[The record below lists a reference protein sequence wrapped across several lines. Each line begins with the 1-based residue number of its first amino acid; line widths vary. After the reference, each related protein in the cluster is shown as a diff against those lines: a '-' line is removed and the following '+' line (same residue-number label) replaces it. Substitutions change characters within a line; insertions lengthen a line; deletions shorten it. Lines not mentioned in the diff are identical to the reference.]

1 MEDAAAPEAEVGSIS
16 DEPCTMADEDAL
28 DGLSE
33 DEAKMELLVV
43 AAADDDGELLIL
55 LDRPRFKMLALF
67 RTALVPLA
75 APRERL
81 EVNAGELLGCSE
93 LTGVAIRVGVTSLL
107 VMMATVVLRDRLRD
121 KAFCR
126 IRLLG
131 LNKLG
136 RMTGLNVLLDR
147 EKVRLELGAGLIMD
161 WSSSSSTSVSV
172 DSSEFSKSSTELEA
186 RMKSS
191 SISLKSAAE
200 AEAKEELETN
210 SDDDKLGVTEIELG
224 ANVVST
230 SPDSNSGTIEVSS
243 PSAILFSSASKSP
256 TEGSSVA
263 SMPMPTD
270 VGKICKESV
279 TVAANMSVLVSSRLV
294 ITVLSPSMEVVQ

>member
-1 MEDAAAPEAEVGSIS
+1 MEDAAASEAEVGSIS
-16 DEPCTMADEDAL
+16 DEPTMEEEDAL

-33 DEAKMELLVV
+33 DEAKIELLVV
-43 AAADDDGELLIL
+43 ADSDGAEDELLML

-67 RTALVPLA
+67 RTALVP

-93 LTGVAIRVGVTSLL
+93 LTGVAIKVGVTSLL
-107 VMMATVVLRDRLRD
+107 VIMVCVVMLRDRLRD

-126 IRLLG
+126 TRLLG

-147 EKVRLELGAGLIMD
+147 EKVKLELGAGLIID
-161 WSSSSSTSVSV
+161 WSSSSSSEDVAV
-172 DSSEFSKSSTELEA
+172 DSSKSSTELEA

-191 SISLKSAAE
+191 SRSLKSAE
-200 AEAKEELETN
+200 AAVEELETK
-210 SDDDKLGVTEIELG
+210 SEDDKLGVTDTELG
-224 ANVVST
+224 DNVVST
-230 SPDSNSGTIEVSS
+230 SPDSNSGTIEVLSS
-243 PSAILFSSASKSP
+243 VVSLPPRILLRDSKSP
-256 TEGSSVA
+256 AEGSSVA

>member
-1 MEDAAAPEAEVGSIS
+1 
-16 DEPCTMADEDAL
+16 
-28 DGLSE
+28 
-33 DEAKMELLVV
+33 
-43 AAADDDGELLIL
+43 
-55 LDRPRFKMLALF
+55 
-67 RTALVPLA
+67 
-75 APRERL
+75 
-81 EVNAGELLGCSE
+81 
-93 LTGVAIRVGVTSLL
+93 
-107 VMMATVVLRDRLRD
+107 
-121 KAFCR
+121 
-126 IRLLG
+126 
-131 LNKLG
+131 
-136 RMTGLNVLLDR
+136 
-147 EKVRLELGAGLIMD
+147 
-161 WSSSSSTSVSV
+161 
-172 DSSEFSKSSTELEA
+172 
-186 RMKSS
+186 MKSS
-191 SISLKSAAE
+191 SRSLKSAAE
-200 AEAKEELETN
+200 AEAKEELEAN